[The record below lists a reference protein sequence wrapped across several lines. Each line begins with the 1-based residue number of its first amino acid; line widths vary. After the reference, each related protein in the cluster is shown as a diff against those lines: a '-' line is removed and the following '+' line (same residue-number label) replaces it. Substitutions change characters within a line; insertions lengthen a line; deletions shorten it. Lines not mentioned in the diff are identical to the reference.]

1 MNGAQAV
8 SLRILMTLR
17 GDKRTLGLILVVP
30 VVLIYLLSEVFE
42 RPTEVAP
49 VLLAVFVFML
59 TYILTAIGFL
69 RERQAGTFER
79 VLVSPI
85 SRLELVL
92 GYVLGYGLLATALSL
107 VLLGASVHFFEL
119 EFEHG
124 VVLFFLVEWLGALS
138 ALAIGILLSLF
149 AQNEFQ
155 VMQFIPIVISPQII
169 LGGTFMP
176 VEDLPFALEV
186 LARIM
191 PLTYLIQGMNYVV
204 LDEGSASDFWIAV
217 VALLFFADLSAIA
230 ANETL
235 RRVR

>member
-1 MNGAQAV
+1 MSGALAV
-8 SLRILMTLR
+8 ASRILLTLR
-17 GDKRTLGLILVVP
+17 GDRRTLGLVLVVP
-30 VVLIYLLSEVFE
+30 VVIIYLLNEVFE

-107 VLLGASVHFFEL
+107 VLLGSSIYFFDL

-124 VVLFFLVEWLGALS
+124 IALFFLVEWLGALT

-155 VMQFIPIVISPQII
+155 VMQFIPLVITPQVI
-169 LGGTFMP
+169 LGGTFVP
-176 VEDLPFALEV
+176 VEELPFFLEL
-186 LARIM
+186 LARAM
-191 PLTYLIQGMNYVV
+191 PLTYLIQGMNFVV
-204 LDEGSASDFWIAV
+204 LDEGTTRDLWVAI
-217 VALLFFADLSAIA
+217 VALLFFTELSAIA
-230 ANETL
+230 ANEVI